1 MLWEISLI
9 FVVMAPFRGKPK
21 RKSTTKFASWIFPES
36 FIKFAVFMGKQ
47 YGYACVC
54 MCVCMCMC
62 LYVCLCVCVCV
73 GVYVC
78 LVGEGGEARGSRR
91 GDFNLLS
98 HVFDE
103 FKMTS
108 TLKIAGK
115 CRKLNDFSLKTCI
128 SKFPITS
135 ILINFLTVKINNNF
149 LSGLYNC

>member
-1 MLWEISLI
+1 
-9 FVVMAPFRGKPK
+9 
-21 RKSTTKFASWIFPES
+21 
-36 FIKFAVFMGKQ
+36 MGKQ

-54 MCVCMCMC
+54 MCVYVYVYVSVCVSVC
-62 LYVCLCVCVCV
+62 VCLCVCVC
-73 GVYVC
+73 VC